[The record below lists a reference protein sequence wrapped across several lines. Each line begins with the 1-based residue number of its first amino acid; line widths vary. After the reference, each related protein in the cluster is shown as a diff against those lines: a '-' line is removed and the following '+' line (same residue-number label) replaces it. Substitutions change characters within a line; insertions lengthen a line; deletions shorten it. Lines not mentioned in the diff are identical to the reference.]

1 MNLISDGGIS
11 SKNSPNYTA
20 ESFLINKKSCH
31 CNGYKIDIC
40 ITNDNKL
47 IAIDN
52 NTKKRANITNKY
64 IESHNYSMLK
74 NLNIGTQVKKNN
86 ILILDKILSV
96 IKPETDI
103 FLLIDT
109 DNKINEII
117 DQIIKIINSNP
128 NFKWNILCRSKK
140 ILNQL
145 LNSEKKFKIGIIV
158 EENNDWY
165 YSADFYY
172 LDKEK
177 FNPQIIKEKLNDNL
191 EILIDGITSK
201 EEMNSI
207 KNLIDVENENIYFVT
222 KNINCLND

>member
-20 ESFLINKKSCH
+20 ESFLINKKSCN
-31 CNGYKIDIC
+31 CTGYKIDIC

-47 IAIDN
+47 IAIDTS
-52 NTKKRANITNKY
+52 TKKRVNITNKY
-64 IESHNYSMLK
+64 IESHNYSTLR

-86 ILILDKILSV
+86 ILLLDKILSL
-96 IKPETDI
+96 IKPKTNI

-117 DQIIKIINSNP
+117 EQLVKLINSNQSF
-128 NFKWNILCRSKK
+128 NWNILCKSKK

-145 LNSEKKFKIGIIV
+145 LNSEKKFRIGIIV

-172 LDKEK
+172 IDKEK
-177 FNPQIIKEKLNDNL
+177 FNPQIIKEKLNDKL

-201 EEMNSI
+201 KEMNSI
-207 KNLIDVENENIYFVT
+207 KNLIDVENENVYFVN
-222 KNINCLND
+222 KNINCLNE

>member
-40 ITNDNKL
+40 ITNDSKL

-64 IESHNYSMLK
+64 IESHNYSTLK

-86 ILILDKILSV
+86 ILLLDKILSV
-96 IKPETDI
+96 IKPETDT

-117 DQIIKIINSNP
+117 DQTASRLWQFRSEASGINALNAALSIKL
-128 NFKWNILCRSKK
+128 WNIL
-140 ILNQL
+140 Q
-145 LNSEKKFKIGIIV
+145 
-158 EENNDWY
+158 
-165 YSADFYY
+165 
-172 LDKEK
+172 
-177 FNPQIIKEKLNDNL
+177 
-191 EILIDGITSK
+191 
-201 EEMNSI
+201 
-207 KNLIDVENENIYFVT
+207 
-222 KNINCLND
+222 